1 MALKTDFKDDIF
13 PGTRRYQMITNDDG
27 TVSMV
32 DVTVYTQ
39 EGDRFGANE
48 INGTN
53 IAINRI
59 DRDVV
64 VNLPLS
70 GWSAA
75 IPYTIRVAVSG
86 VKAADNPELHPYT
99 PKDVASAT
107 VKLRQKL
114 TGMITDGMTED
125 GYVTLYC
132 GVKKPTADFAVLLK
146 GVSVN
151 E

>member
-1 MALKTDFKDDIF
+1 MALKTNFKDDIF
-13 PGTRRYQMITNDDG
+13 SGARRYQMVTNDDG

-53 IAINRI
+53 AAINRI

-75 IPYTIRVAVSG
+75 APYTIRVAVPG
-86 VKAADNPELHPYT
+86 VKAADNPELKVYT
-99 PKDVASAT
+99 PKTLDAAT

-132 GVKKPTADFAVLLK
+132 GVKKPTADFVVLLK

>member
-1 MALKTDFKDDIF
+1 MAQRKLFA
-13 PGTRRYQMITNDDG
+13 
-27 TVSMV
+27 V
-32 DVTVYTQ
+32 
-39 EGDRFGANE
+39 GANKCFVQ
-48 INGTN
+48 INGL
-53 IAINRI
+53 A
-59 DRDVV
+59 V

-70 GWSAA
+70 GWVGSAA
-75 IPYTIRVAVSG
+75 PYSIRVAVPG
-86 VKAADNPELHPYT
+86 VKATDEPELHPYT
-99 PKDVASAT
+99 PKEVASAT

-132 GVKKPTADFAVLLK
+132 GVKKPTADFVVLLK